1 MTFEEGKEGMTMETE
16 QNAALEQHLLF
27 HKALVDDSEANDRID
42 HYMEILE
49 DSEGERMTDPVDESI
64 RAAFSLV
71 LEHDMD
77 PWGIDLREFV
87 RLYSEKV
94 RMNTFDMIVA
104 GKLVLMAWRILRLQS
119 DATVAS
125 GERVE
130 EQEWDEFPEEEI
142 WSEEDPL
149 HIPDVT
155 LREAHY
161 RFPVRPVTVME
172 LLDAFEEARE
182 EMEISAERERV
193 RRELKAKQPRTF
205 DNKAHDEDDERDVE
219 MVWERIRKLGTGTLP
234 LSELYTDN
242 ITDNITAFFSV
253 LQLVRD
259 GKLNVWQDELPY
271 GEIFM
276 EIKVDWASGTVED
289 IPQETA
295 VTQAV
300 M

>member
-234 LSELYTDN
+234 LSELYTGN

>member
-1 MTFEEGKEGMTMETE
+1 M
-16 QNAALEQHLLF
+16 
-27 HKALVDDSEANDRID
+27 
-42 HYMEILE
+42 
-49 DSEGERMTDPVDESI
+49 
-64 RAAFSLV
+64 
-71 LEHDMD
+71 
-77 PWGIDLREFV
+77 
-87 RLYSEKV
+87 
-94 RMNTFDMIVA
+94 
-104 GKLVLMAWRILRLQS
+104 
-119 DATVAS
+119 S
-125 GERVE
+125 G
-130 EQEWDEFPEEEI
+130 P
-142 WSEEDPL
+142 
-149 HIPDVT
+149 
-155 LREAHY
+155 
-161 RFPVRPVTVME
+161 PVTVME

-234 LSELYTDN
+234 LSELYTGN

-289 IPQETA
+289 IPQEAA

>member
-142 WSEEDPL
+142 WSEEEPL

>member
-1 MTFEEGKEGMTMETE
+1 MNMENE

-27 HKALVDDSEANDRID
+27 HKALVDDNEDGSRID
-42 HYMEILE
+42 HYVDILGS
-49 DSEGERMTDPVDESI
+49 DEGERMADPVDESI
-64 RAAFSLV
+64 RKAFSLV

-104 GKLVLMAWRILRLQS
+104 GKLVLMAWKILRLQS
-119 DATVAS
+119 DATVAN
-125 GERVE
+125 GEYHE
-130 EQEWDEFPEEEI
+130 EPEWEETFEEDN
-142 WSEEDPL
+142 WVEEDPL

-155 LREAHY
+155 LTQARY
-161 RFPVRPVTVME
+161 RFPVRHVTVME

-182 EMEISAERERV
+182 EIALSAERERI
-193 RRELKAKQPRTF
+193 RNELRAKQPRKF

-219 MVWERIRKLGTGTLP
+219 MVWERIRKLGTGVLP

-242 ITDNITAFFSV
+242 ITENITAFFSV

-259 GKLNVWQDELPY
+259 GKLNIWQEELPY

-276 EIKVDWASGTVED
+276 EIKVDWAAGTVED
-289 IPQETA
+289 MAQETQI
-295 VTQAV
+295 TQAV

>member
-1 MTFEEGKEGMTMETE
+1 MTFKEGKEGMTMETE

-142 WSEEDPL
+142 WSEEEPL

>member
-142 WSEEDPL
+142 WSEEEPL

-234 LSELYTDN
+234 LSELYTGN

-289 IPQETA
+289 IPQEAA

>member
-1 MTFEEGKEGMTMETE
+1 MTFKEGKEGMTMETE

-142 WSEEDPL
+142 WSEEEPL

-205 DNKAHDEDDERDVE
+205 DNKAHDEDDEKDVE

>member
-142 WSEEDPL
+142 WSEEEPL

-205 DNKAHDEDDERDVE
+205 DNKAHDEDDEKDVE

>member
-49 DSEGERMTDPVDESI
+49 DSEGERLTDPVDESI

-142 WSEEDPL
+142 WSEEEPL

-172 LLDAFEEARE
+172 L
-182 EMEISAERERV
+182 
-193 RRELKAKQPRTF
+193 
-205 DNKAHDEDDERDVE
+205 
-219 MVWERIRKLGTGTLP
+219 
-234 LSELYTDN
+234 SE
-242 ITDNITAFFSV
+242 
-253 LQLVRD
+253 QVRD
-259 GKLNVWQDELPY
+259 RLP
-271 GEIFM
+271 G
-276 EIKVDWASGTVED
+276 
-289 IPQETA
+289 
-295 VTQAV
+295 
-300 M
+300 

>member
-142 WSEEDPL
+142 WSEEEPL

-234 LSELYTDN
+234 LSELYTGN